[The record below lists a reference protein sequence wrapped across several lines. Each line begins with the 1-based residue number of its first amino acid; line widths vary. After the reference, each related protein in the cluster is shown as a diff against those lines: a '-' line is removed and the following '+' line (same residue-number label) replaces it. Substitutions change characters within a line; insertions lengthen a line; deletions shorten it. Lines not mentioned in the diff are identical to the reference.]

1 MNISGVA
8 YTGIN
13 LYATTAKM
21 VETKKIVTVHLRI
34 FKALFILFYSLPLE
48 G

>member
-13 LYATTAKM
+13 LYATTVKM

-34 FKALFILFYSLPLE
+34 FKALFILFYSLSLE